1 MSCRTSKYSIG
12 MEDDIVGTTTL
23 GMGRAGTGAVTLGD
37 VGLVG
42 AAPMAGTAGVAV
54 IGSFVVRSVAITVD
68 TTSASDRDS
77 KNASVRGTSVATS
90 EVPSNRV

>member
-1 MSCRTSKYSIG
+1 
-12 MEDDIVGTTTL
+12 
-23 GMGRAGTGAVTLGD
+23 
-37 VGLVG
+37 
-42 AAPMAGTAGVAV
+42 MAGTAGVAV